1 MTPGK
6 TIALAIRT
14 LVGKVMSLPFN
25 PLFRFAIAFLP
36 RSSCLLISWLQSGF
50 SVVETEVD
58 IFLGFPCFLY
68 NPANVGN
75 LISCSFAF
83 SETSLDAWKFLVHVM
98 LKPSM
103 QDFVNDLTSMGDK
116 SNCLV
121 VWTSWV
127 LYFLGIGITE

>member
-1 MTPGK
+1 M
-6 TIALAIRT
+6 L
-14 LVGKVMSLPFN
+14 SLLYGSSLISIHDYWKNHSFDYMD
-25 PLFRFAIAFLP
+25 LCWQIAFLP
-36 RSSCLLISWLQSGF
+36 KSKRLFILWLQSGF

-121 VWTSWV
+121 V
-127 LYFLGIGITE
+127 

>member
-1 MTPGK
+1 MIH
-6 TIALAIRT
+6 TI
-14 LVGKVMSLPFN
+14 K
-25 PLFRFAIAFLP
+25 
-36 RSSCLLISWLQSGF
+36 GF
-50 SVVETEVD
+50 IVVETEFD

-103 QDFVNDLTSMGDK
+103 QDFVHDLTTVGDK
-116 SNCLV
+116 FI
-121 VWTSWV
+121 VWWFELPEYYTSWE
-127 LYFLGIGITE
+127 LG

>member
-98 LKPSM
+98 LKPGLENCEHY
-103 QDFVNDLTSMGDK
+103 FTS
-116 SNCLV
+116 V
-121 VWTSWV
+121 
-127 LYFLGIGITE
+127 

>member
-75 LISCSFAF
+75 LISSFSSF
-83 SETSLDAWKFLVHVM
+83 SKPSLDIWNFLVYIM

-103 QDFVNDLTSMGDK
+103 KDFKHGFTSMGDEC
-116 SNCLV
+116 NCPMV
-121 VWTSWV
+121 NIFFGTT
-127 LYFLGIGITE
+127 FLRDWDED

>member
-1 MTPGK
+1 MV
-6 TIALAIRT
+6 LY
-14 LVGKVMSLPFN
+14 FH
-25 PLFRFAIAFLP
+25 LFKSFPQFVK
-36 RSSCLLISWLQSGF
+36 SHTVKGF
-50 SVVETEVD
+50 SVVVD
-58 IFLGFPCFLY
+58 TKVDFFWEFHCFLY

-121 VWTSWV
+121 V
-127 LYFLGIGITE
+127 